1 MSERRT
7 ERIET
12 AYCASCGETK
22 AVWTGPKQREC
33 IDCGQTVYDDHET
46 FETVGRQLGGRFSAN
61 EVMD

>member
-46 FETVGRQLGGRFSAN
+46 FETA
-61 EVMD
+61 D